1 MVFCAAYAPRTS
13 QTHFLPWPQL
23 SSPSP
28 SPHRPPLEP
37 TLVWAGWLFF
47 HFPFPAHMHFFE
59 KYAHVRLL
67 LFFLS
72 NTHQLLETIIYI
84 HSLTA
89 LSFKGHAQSFLFGP
103 QGNTAQAG
111 GFDQKSKW
119 LRLRRGGA
127 GMRGDTAVVIV
138 AKREGEGAG

>member
-89 LSFKGHAQSFLFGP
+89 LVL
-103 QGNTAQAG
+103 QGACSILSLWAPGEHSTGRWIWSEVQ
-111 GFDQKSKW
+111 
-119 LRLRRGGA
+119 
-127 GMRGDTAVVIV
+127 V
-138 AKREGEGAG
+138 AKTETGRCRDEGGHSSCNCC